1 VPRASQKTQKVVKD
15 QDQAPVDEEEEEP
28 EFYSALGATQTQS
41 RIEMGVSSAL
51 QDGSSNLNK

>member
-1 VPRASQKTQKVVKD
+1 MVKD
-15 QDQAPVDEEEEEP
+15 QDQAALVDEEEEEP